1 MFTCASLIYSPS
13 SLAAAGD
20 APRTLTHEHEHRPHL
35 REQIDPDSIQ
45 KRKIVTEQ
53 RTDRAI
59 SGSGGSL
66 LAALAPL
73 KFALLDQKTA
83 NEVHIIAGASQE
95 KGYVWASASA
105 SRDSGFAYIS
115 KWTYHDIQAGV
126 HAEGMGKELGA
137 QPPKATDPCQDRK
150 SVV

>member
-1 MFTCASLIYSPS
+1 MRSVTLVTGIQRTGVHLRLQNIFSFLT
-13 SLAAAGD
+13 GRRWD

-73 KFALLDQKTA
+73 KFAWLDQKTA
-83 NEVHIIAGASQE
+83 NEAHIIAGASQK
-95 KGYVWASASA
+95 KG
-105 SRDSGFAYIS
+105 
-115 KWTYHDIQAGV
+115 
-126 HAEGMGKELGA
+126 
-137 QPPKATDPCQDRK
+137 
-150 SVV
+150 